1 MNVAQLLDYKG
12 HDVAT
17 ISQER
22 SIADAVGMMRERGIG
37 ALVVTGAHQP
47 LSGIISERDIVR
59 ALGARGAEILGD
71 DVSTLMSRDV
81 VTCTL
86 DTHCST
92 LMGLMTKERIRHLP
106 VVDANRLV
114 GMISI
119 GDVVRARFDELER
132 DRQELLEYVQAR

>member
-1 MNVAQLLDYKG
+1 MNVAQLLDFKG

-17 ISQER
+17 ISQGR
-22 SIADAVGMMRERGIG
+22 SVADAVGMMRERGIG
-37 ALVVTGAHQP
+37 ALVVTGADAP
-47 LSGIISERDIVR
+47 FVGIISERDIVR
-59 ALGARGAEILGD
+59 ALGARGAEILND
-71 DVSTLMSRDV
+71 DVGLLMSRDV

-106 VVDANRLV
+106 VVDAQLLV

-119 GDVVRARFDELER
+119 GDVVRARFAELER
-132 DRQELLEYVQAR
+132 DRQELLDYVQAR

>member
-1 MNVAQLLDYKG
+1 MNVAQLLDFKG

-17 ISQER
+17 ISQGR
-22 SIADAVGMMRERGIG
+22 SVADAVGMMRERGIG
-37 ALVVTGAHQP
+37 ALVVTGSETP
-47 LSGIISERDIVR
+47 LVGIISERDVVR
-59 ALGARGAEILGD
+59 ALGARGAEILRD
-71 DVSTLMSRDV
+71 DVGTLMSRDV

-106 VVDANRLV
+106 VIDAQRLV

-119 GDVVRARFDELER
+119 GDVVRARFEELER
-132 DRQELLEYVQAR
+132 DRQELLDYVQAR

>member
-1 MNVAQLLDYKG
+1 MNVAQLLDFKG

-17 ISQER
+17 ISQGR
-22 SIADAVGMMRERGIG
+22 SVSDAVSLMRERGIG
-37 ALVVTGAHQP
+37 ALVVTGADAP
-47 LSGIISERDIVR
+47 FVGIISERDIVR
-59 ALGARGAEILGD
+59 ALGARGGEILGD
-71 DVSTLMSRDV
+71 DVGTLMSRDV

-106 VVDANRLV
+106 VVDAQRLV

-119 GDVVRARFDELER
+119 GDVVRARFEELER
-132 DRQELLEYVQAR
+132 DRQELLDYVQAR

>member
-1 MNVAQLLDYKG
+1 MNVAQLLDFKG

-22 SIADAVGMMRERGIG
+22 SVADAVGMMRERGIG
-37 ALVVTGAHQP
+37 ALVVTGGHQP

-59 ALGARGAEILGD
+59 ALGARGAEILRD
-71 DVSTLMSRDV
+71 DVGTLMSRDV

-86 DTHCST
+86 ETHCST
-92 LMGLMTKERIRHLP
+92 LMGLMTTERIRHLP

>member
-1 MNVAQLLDYKG
+1 MNVAQLLDFKG

-17 ISQER
+17 ISQGR
-22 SIADAVGMMRERGIG
+22 SVADAVGMMRERGIG
-37 ALVVTGAHQP
+37 ALVVTGADAP
-47 LSGIISERDIVR
+47 FVGIISERDIVR
-59 ALGARGAEILGD
+59 ALGARGAEILND
-71 DVSTLMSRDV
+71 DVGLLMSRDV

-119 GDVVRARFDELER
+119 GDVVRARFEELER
-132 DRQELLEYVQAR
+132 DRQELLDYVQAR

>member
-1 MNVAQLLDYKG
+1 MNVAQLLDFKG

-17 ISQER
+17 ISQGR
-22 SIADAVGMMRERGIG
+22 SVADAVGMMRKRGIG
-37 ALVVTGAHQP
+37 ALVVTGADAP
-47 LSGIISERDIVR
+47 FVGIISERDIVR
-59 ALGARGAEILGD
+59 ALGARGGEILRD
-71 DVSTLMSRDV
+71 DVGTLMSRDV

-106 VVDANRLV
+106 VVDAQRLV

-119 GDVVRARFDELER
+119 GDVVRARFEELER
-132 DRQELLEYVQAR
+132 ERQELLDYVQAR

>member
-22 SIADAVGMMRERGIG
+22 SVADAVGMMRERGIG
-37 ALVVTGAHQP
+37 ALVVTGSHQP

-59 ALGARGAEILGD
+59 ALGARGAEILSD

-86 DTHCST
+86 ETHCST

>member
-1 MNVAQLLDYKG
+1 MNVAQLLDFKG

-17 ISQER
+17 ISQGR
-22 SIADAVGMMRERGIG
+22 SVADAVGMMRERGIG
-37 ALVVTGAHQP
+37 ALVVTGTQAP
-47 LSGIISERDIVR
+47 FVGIISERDIIR
-59 ALGARGAEILGD
+59 ALGARGAEILKD
-71 DVSTLMSRDV
+71 DVGTLMSRDV

-106 VVDANRLV
+106 VVDAHRLV

-119 GDVVRARFDELER
+119 GDVVRARFEELER
-132 DRQELLEYVQAR
+132 DRQELLDYVQAR

>member
-1 MNVAQLLDYKG
+1 MNVAQLLDFKG

-17 ISQER
+17 ISQGR
-22 SIADAVGMMRERGIG
+22 SVADDVGMMRVRGIG
-37 ALVVTGAHQP
+37 ALVVTGADAP
-47 LSGIISERDIVR
+47 FVGIISERDIVR
-59 ALGARGAEILGD
+59 ALGARGGEILRD
-71 DVSTLMSRDV
+71 DVGTLMSRDV

-106 VVDANRLV
+106 VVDAQRLV

-119 GDVVRARFDELER
+119 GDVVRARFEELER
-132 DRQELLEYVQAR
+132 ERQELLDYVQAR

>member
-1 MNVAQLLDYKG
+1 MNVAQLLDFKG
-12 HDVAT
+12 HDVAV
-17 ISQER
+17 ISQGR
-22 SIADAVGMMRERGIG
+22 SVADAVGMMRERGIG
-37 ALVVTGAHQP
+37 ALVVTGADAP
-47 LSGIISERDIVR
+47 FVGIISERDIVR
-59 ALGARGAEILGD
+59 ALSARGAEILND
-71 DVSTLMSRDV
+71 DVGLLMSRDV

-119 GDVVRARFDELER
+119 GDVVRARFEELER
-132 DRQELLEYVQAR
+132 DRQELLDYVQAR

>member
-1 MNVAQLLDYKG
+1 MNVAQLLDFKG

-17 ISQER
+17 ISQGR
-22 SIADAVGMMRERGIG
+22 SVSDAVSMMRERGIG
-37 ALVVTGAHQP
+37 ALVVTGTDAP
-47 LSGIISERDIVR
+47 FVGIISERDIVR
-59 ALGARGAEILGD
+59 TLGARGAEILND
-71 DVSTLMSRDV
+71 DVGLLMSRDV

-86 DTHCST
+86 GTHCST

-119 GDVVRARFDELER
+119 GDVVRARFEELER
-132 DRQELLEYVQAR
+132 ERQDLLDYVQAR

>member
-1 MNVAQLLDYKG
+1 MNVAQLLDFKG

-22 SIADAVGMMRERGIG
+22 AVSDAVIMMRERGVG
-37 ALVVTGAHQP
+37 ALVVTGRGAP
-47 LSGIISERDIVR
+47 LAGIISERDVVR
-59 ALGARGAEILGD
+59 ALATRGTEILHD
-71 DVSTLMSRDV
+71 DVGSLMSRDV

-92 LMGLMTKERIRHLP
+92 LMGLMTRERIRHLP
-106 VVDANRLV
+106 VLDAQRLV
-114 GMISI
+114 GIISI
-119 GDVVRARFDELER
+119 GDVVRARFEELER